1 MLISISSCSNSYQAE
16 VVVVVKVNELAIKT
30 IVVAVIVSEIVV
42 KAKVVVIKVA
52 VVVVKVAVKAE
63 VVVVKV
69 DVKVQVVV
77 VKVAVKVEVVVVK
90 VSYAVKVEVD
100 NHPTS
105 NTCGVTEEWCMSS
118 GGRTRKAWLQHFFN
132 SMTMFMKPEM
142 DPLTP
147 LLRAL

>member
-1 MLISISSCSNSYQAE
+1 MGVDLLINISSCSNSYQAE

-69 DVKVQVVV
+69 
-77 VKVAVKVEVVVVK
+77 AVKVEVVVIK
-90 VSYAVKVEVD
+90 VSLAVKVEVD